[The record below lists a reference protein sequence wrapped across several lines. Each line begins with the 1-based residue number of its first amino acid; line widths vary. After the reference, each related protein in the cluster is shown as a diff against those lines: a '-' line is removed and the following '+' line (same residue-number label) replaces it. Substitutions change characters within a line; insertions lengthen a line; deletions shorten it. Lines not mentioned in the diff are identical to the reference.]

1 MNPRIQ
7 KIGRNILFLL
17 SIPGLVSAFVYA
29 QSNNEQPTCSA
40 IDIRIEN
47 PAFSFVTHQD
57 IASILEDR
65 GIEVGETHVKEIQ
78 ISRLEKRIVENP
90 WVKSVNMYISAGR
103 CLHVQVMQKQPVL
116 RLQPEDTTMHACYLD
131 ADANPVPLSSQYIA
145 QVPILTAP
153 RLGYSQIDLQWK
165 REAVELAEY
174 IQSDSF
180 WNAMVTQIN
189 LNPKQGFELI
199 PALGEQLI
207 LVGHAENL
215 DDKMKRLLAFYL
227 SGLQTIDWQKYDQI
241 DVRFDKQV
249 VARNT
254 KVKSLPPREALL
266 KELENEMSNHQQDK
280 QQVAVNGVTHINHKQ
295 QTTKH

>member
-1 MNPRIQ
+1 
-7 KIGRNILFLL
+7 
-17 SIPGLVSAFVYA
+17 VYA

-47 PAFSFVTHQD
+47 PALSFVTHQD
-57 IASILEDR
+57 IASMLEDR

-78 ISRLEKRIVENP
+78 INRLEKRIVENP

-165 REAVELAEY
+165 REAVELAKY

-215 DDKMKRLLAFYL
+215 DDKMKRLLAFYQ

-280 QQVAVNGVTHINHKQ
+280 QQVAVNGVIHINHKQ

>member
-29 QSNNEQPTCSA
+29 QSNNEQSTCSA
-40 IDIRIEN
+40 LDIRIEN
-47 PAFSFVTHQD
+47 PALSFVTHQD
-57 IASILEDR
+57 IATILEDR
-65 GIEVGETHVKEIQ
+65 GIEVAETHVKEIQ
-78 ISRLEKRIVENP
+78 INRLEKRIAENP
-90 WVKSVNMYISAGR
+90 WVKSVNMYITAGR

-116 RLQPEDTTMHACYLD
+116 RLQPDDSTIHACYLD
-131 ADANPVPLSSQYIA
+131 ADANPIPLSGRYIA
-145 QVPILTAP
+145 QVPIMTVP
-153 RLGYSQIDLQWK
+153 RLGYSKNDLQWK
-165 REAVELAEY
+165 REAVELAKY

-207 LVGHAENL
+207 LVGHAQNL
-215 DDKMKRLLAFYL
+215 DDKMKRLLAFYQ

-266 KELENEMSNHQQDK
+266 KELEKEISSHQQYK
-280 QQVAVNGVTHINHKQ
+280 QQASFNNISHPNH
-295 QTTKH
+295 